1 MQNTNQDNAMSPEDK
16 ITELAYISRGLAYVM
31 LYALSEITPEN
42 DPRDQTHDLYTQALV
57 LCEKLDE
64 LSNEIDHNF

>member
-1 MQNTNQDNAMSPEDK
+1 
-16 ITELAYISRGLAYVM
+16 M

-42 DPRDQTHDLYTQALV
+42 DLGDQTHDLYTQTLV

-64 LSNEIDHNF
+64 LFSIIDHNF